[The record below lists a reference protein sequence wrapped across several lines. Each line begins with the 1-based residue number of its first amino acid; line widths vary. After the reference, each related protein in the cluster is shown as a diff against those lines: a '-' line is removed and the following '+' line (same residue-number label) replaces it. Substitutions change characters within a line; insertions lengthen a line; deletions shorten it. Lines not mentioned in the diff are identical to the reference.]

1 MGGILKNP
9 HRHEREA
16 LNYQFKTLEMPQ
28 RHEPR
33 PNKHELRTAG
43 TRAKL
48 LGAASQLFTEQGFE
62 NTQLEQ
68 VAARA
73 GYTRGAIYAHYAS
86 KEDLFLEL
94 LRERIDRPLA
104 QLRIVLKSEPSTA
117 KRLKKFRK
125 WISNQITDPT
135 WAILTLEFKL
145 YALRRPSARAKLQGM
160 YDLLCESN
168 GQEFAKMLFGERLF
182 KSNALKARR
191 RLALL
196 GAALNGAV
204 VESKFRPELLPRKPL
219 QRVLNDLMEAFLQ
232 I

>member
-1 MGGILKNP
+1 
-9 HRHEREA
+9 
-16 LNYQFKTLEMPQ
+16 LNYQFKKLEMHRQ
-28 RHEPR
+28 EEPR
-33 PNKHELRTAG
+33 PNKHALRTAG

-48 LGAASQLFTEQGFE
+48 LAAASQLFTEQGFE
-62 NTQLEQ
+62 NTQLEEI
-68 VAARA
+68 AARA

-86 KEDLFLEL
+86 KEELFLEL
-94 LRERIDRPLA
+94 LRERIDGPFA
-104 QLRIVLKSEPSTA
+104 QLRAVLKSEPSTP
-117 KRLKKFRK
+117 KRLEKFRK

-168 GQEFAKMLFGERLF
+168 GQEFAELLFGERLF
-182 KSNALKARR
+182 RSNALNARR

-196 GAALNGAV
+196 GAALSAAV
-204 VESKFRPELLPRKPL
+204 VESRFHPELLPRNGL
-219 QRVLNDLMEAFLQ
+219 RRTLNDLMEAFLQ

>member
-1 MGGILKNP
+1 MHQQQQL
-9 HRHEREA
+9 
-16 LNYQFKTLEMPQ
+16 
-28 RHEPR
+28 R
-33 PNKHELRTAG
+33 PNKHQVRTAE
-43 TRAKL
+43 TQAKL
-48 LGAASQLFTEQGFE
+48 LAAASQLFTEQGFE

-94 LRERIDRPLA
+94 LRARIERPLA
-104 QLRIVLKSEPSTA
+104 ELRAVLGSEPRTVR
-117 KRLKKFRK
+117 RLEKFRE
-125 WISNQITDPT
+125 WMSHQISDPLWT
-135 WAILTLEFKL
+135 ILALEFKL

-168 GQEFAKMLFGERLF
+168 GQEFAKLLFGERLS
-182 KSNALKARR
+182 KWNALNARR

-196 GAALNGAV
+196 GAVLSASV
-204 VESKFRPELLPRKPL
+204 VEGKFHPELLPRRAL
-219 QRVLNDLMEAFLQ
+219 QQVLNELMEALLQ

>member
-1 MGGILKNP
+1 MN
-9 HRHEREA
+9 H
-16 LNYQFKTLEMPQ
+16 QFKTQEIRQPDRQ
-28 RHEPR
+28 R
-33 PNKHELRTAG
+33 PNKHQLRTAE

-48 LGAASQLFTEQGFE
+48 LAAASQLFTEQGFE

-86 KEDLFLEL
+86 KEELFLEL
-94 LRERIDRPLA
+94 LRERIDGPFA
-104 QLRIVLKSEPSTA
+104 QLRVALESEPSTA
-117 KRLKKFRK
+117 KRLEKFRK

-168 GQEFAKMLFGERLF
+168 GQEFAELLFGERLF
-182 KSNALKARR
+182 KSNALNARR

-196 GAALNGAV
+196 GAALGAAV
-204 VESKFRPELLPRKPL
+204 VESKFHRELLPPKALR
-219 QRVLNDLMEAFLQ
+219 RALNDLMEAFLQ

>member
-1 MGGILKNP
+1 
-9 HRHEREA
+9 
-16 LNYQFKTLEMPQ
+16 LNYQFRTAEIHQ
-28 RHEPR
+28 RNEPR

-48 LGAASQLFTEQGFE
+48 LAAASQLFTEQGFE
-62 NTQLEQ
+62 NTQLEEI
-68 VAARA
+68 AARA

-94 LRERIDRPLA
+94 LRERIDRPFA
-104 QLRIVLKSEPSTA
+104 QLRFVLESEPSTA
-117 KRLKKFRK
+117 KRLEKFRK
-125 WISNQITDPT
+125 WISHQIIDPT

-168 GQEFAKMLFGERLF
+168 GQEFAKLLFGERLF
-182 KSNALKARR
+182 KSNALNTRR
-191 RLALL
+191 RLAML
-196 GAALNGAV
+196 GAVLSAAV
-204 VESKFRPELLPRKPL
+204 VESKFHPELLPRRAL
-219 QRVLNDLMEAFLQ
+219 QRALSDLMEAFLQ